1 MVGVA
6 QTKVILPGLQTT
18 KLVKPVFGACPSLRP
33 GNLNSWYFAAQWI
46 SERLSCADDDDEDNR
61 KSRHGG
67 PILQCF
73 SKYSK
78 T

>member
-33 GNLNSWYFAAQWI
+33 GNLNSWYFAAQ
-46 SERLSCADDDDEDNR
+46 
-61 KSRHGG
+61 
-67 PILQCF
+67 
-73 SKYSK
+73 
-78 T
+78 